1 MGRTKAL
8 VEIDG
13 VPMALRVVH
22 ALRGAG
28 CDPVVAVGGQV
39 DELAPLG
46 IPVVPDIDPGGGPL
60 AGIVAALAWF
70 ADAEP
75 GTAGWLCV
83 AACDLPGLDAPTLAL
98 LVAAAR
104 DHPAADVV
112 VARTD
117 RLEPGC
123 ALWRVGAVDRVR
135 ALYDGGVRAVHGVLD
150 VVHTVAV
157 DVDPVALRNINT
169 PADLGRYPRSIPWS
183 SE

>member
-28 CDPVVAVGGQV
+28 CDPVVAIGGDV

-46 IPVVPDIDPGGGPL
+46 IPVFPDLDPGGGPL
-60 AGIVAALAWF
+60 AGIVAALDRF
-70 ADAEP
+70 AGPEP
-75 GTAGWLCV
+75 GGWVCV
-83 AACDLPGLDAPTLAL
+83 AACDLPGLDTHTVSL

-104 DHPAADVV
+104 KHPAADVV

-117 RLEPGC
+117 RLEPAC
-123 ALWRVGAVDRVR
+123 ALWSVGVALRVR
-135 ALYDGGVRAVHGVLD
+135 ALYGAGVRAVHGVLD
-150 VVHTVAV
+150 EVQTVAV
-157 DVDPVALRNINT
+157 DVDPAALRNINT
-169 PADLGRYPRSIPWS
+169 PAELGRYPGT